1 IRDLHV
7 TGVQTCAL
15 PIFAVPGGIT
25 PVEKRAVFN
34 SAERAGAGRVYL
46 IEESKAASIG
56 AGLPISEP
64 MASMVCDIGGG
75 TSEVAVLSLEL
86 GRASRRGGG
95 ERAGAA

>member
-1 IRDLHV
+1 MRSDAAILHPQSGQAESRDASEGRHRSSRRDY
-7 TGVQTCAL
+7 
-15 PIFAVPGGIT
+15 

-64 MASMVCDIGGG
+64 MASMVCDIGG
-75 TSEVAVLSLEL
+75 
-86 GRASRRGGG
+86 
-95 ERAGAA
+95 ERLKSPC